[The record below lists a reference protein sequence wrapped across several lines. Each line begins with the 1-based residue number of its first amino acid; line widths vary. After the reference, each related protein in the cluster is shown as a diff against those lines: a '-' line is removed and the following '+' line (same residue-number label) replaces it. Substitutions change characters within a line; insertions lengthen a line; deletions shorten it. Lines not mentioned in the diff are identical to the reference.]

1 MSTNEL
7 SSQFKNL
14 SSLNCHQ
21 KVTSI
26 MLSNAKVCFFNIPQ
40 MNIYSAPIWWPN
52 SRILEAEIAFLM
64 ENLNGYIFQEIIPM
78 GDSESNP
85 LGLESVFVLIGLVS
99 YWKQCGWRKNRS
111 HVSSIRR
118 IG

>member
-14 SSLNCHQ
+14 SSLDYHK

-26 MLSNAKVCFFNIPQ
+26 KLSNAKVCFFNTPQ
-40 MNIYSAPIWWPN
+40 MSISSAPTGWPN
-52 SRILEAEIAFLM
+52 SRISEAEIAFLM
-64 ENLNGYIFQEIIPM
+64 ENLNGSIYQEIIPM
-78 GDSESNP
+78 GDSESTP

-99 YWKQCGWRKNRS
+99 Y
-111 HVSSIRR
+111 
-118 IG
+118 